1 MMLKTVFSPDFT
13 LTKRHLGVILLG
25 AGLVLFVGMFVVE
38 AMKSQSDG
46 IGTVQKLSI
55 LVGVTS
61 VVVGLTLLPL
71 GNRPA

>member
-1 MMLKTVFSPDFT
+1 MLKTLFSPDFT

-25 AGLVLFVGMFVVE
+25 AGLALIAGMFVVE
-38 AMKSQSDG
+38 AVKSRSDG
-46 IGTVQKLSI
+46 IGTVQKLGM
-55 LVGVTS
+55 LVGITS

>member
-1 MMLKTVFSPDFT
+1 MLKRVFSPDFT
-13 LTKRHLGVILLG
+13 LTKRHLGVILLA
-25 AGLVLFVGMFVVE
+25 AGLVLVAGMFVVD
-38 AMKSQSDG
+38 AVKSQSDG
-46 IGTVQKLSI
+46 IGTVQKLGI

>member
-13 LTKRHLGVILLG
+13 LTKGHLGVILLG

-46 IGTVQKLSI
+46 IGTVQKLGI